1 MKENHIIEWPARSS
15 EELEVLLR
23 QELEQDD
30 PAAAQA
36 ILEEL
41 ARRTPEDAG
50 EAEKAW
56 RVFQTHYL
64 PIEGGESIYAEERK
78 GRTFRLWRTVSAAAI
93 AAMLACVLIVQ
104 AGGTNALV
112 GTVARWTTEQ
122 FSFGDNL
129 TDHDHEE
136 ALLAESGGGDTV
148 SQTEASPETGEV
160 DTLTPPRT
168 QYLSFE
174 AALEDFGLPEL
185 LPSYIPEGYS
195 FYQAERVDLVS
206 WEDLSVLYTNGEE
219 QFLQF
224 SYSRTAPDAV
234 VSSIVEKDDTP
245 VELYE
250 RDGVTYY
257 FVSNLG
263 YESVNWK
270 TDELTECRVGGFVS
284 REELK
289 AVIDSMYR
297 NAAG

>member
-15 EELEVLLR
+15 EELEALLR

-195 FYQAERVDLVS
+195 FYQAERVNLVS

>member
-1 MKENHIIEWPARSS
+1 MKENHIIEWLARSS
-15 EELEVLLR
+15 EELEALLR

-78 GRTFRLWRTVSAAAI
+78 GGTFRLWRTVSAAAI

-136 ALLAESGGGDTV
+136 ALLAESGGGDTAPRA
-148 SQTEASPETGEV
+148 EASPETGEV
-160 DTLTPPRT
+160 DTLTPPRK

-219 QFLQF
+219 QFL
-224 SYSRTAPDAV
+224 
-234 VSSIVEKDDTP
+234 
-245 VELYE
+245 
-250 RDGVTYY
+250 
-257 FVSNLG
+257 
-263 YESVNWK
+263 
-270 TDELTECRVGGFVS
+270 
-284 REELK
+284 
-289 AVIDSMYR
+289 
-297 NAAG
+297 

>member
-1 MKENHIIEWPARSS
+1 MKENHIIEWLARSS
-15 EELEVLLR
+15 EELEALLR

-30 PAAAQA
+30 HAAAQA

-78 GRTFRLWRTVSAAAI
+78 GGAFRLWRTVSAAAI

-136 ALLAESGGGDTV
+136 ALLAESGGGDTAPRA
-148 SQTEASPETGEV
+148 EASPETGEV
-160 DTLTPPRT
+160 DTLTPPRK

>member
-1 MKENHIIEWPARSS
+1 MKENHMIEWPARSS
-15 EELEVLLR
+15 EELEALLR

>member
-1 MKENHIIEWPARSS
+1 MKENHMIEWPARSS
-15 EELEVLLR
+15 EELEALLR

-263 YESVNWK
+263 YEPVNWK